1 MARLDAELISRG
13 IAVSRARA
21 QELIKAGQIKL
32 DETICTKPSKQVNE
46 NSVIKMEGEGLA
58 YVGRGGLK
66 LEKALELCNINL
78 KGKICMDIG
87 ASTGGFTDCML
98 QRGASKVYAVDVG
111 HGQLADKL
119 CKDCRVVNLEGTDI
133 RELNTETVQESI
145 DFISTDVSFIS
156 LNLILPHIAH
166 FLKKGGIAAV
176 LIKPQFEAGRENVG
190 KNGLVKSRKVH
201 MNVLV
206 KVTEEFNKNGFS
218 LMMLCPSPVKGGSGN
233 IEYLAVILNDY
244 INDER
249 MHNTVDYKA
258 IVEEAFSY
266 K

>member
-1 MARLDAELISRG
+1 MARLDAELIARG
-13 IAVSRARA
+13 MAGSRARA

-32 DETICTKPSKQVNE
+32 DGTICIKSSKQVNE
-46 NSVIKMEGEGLA
+46 NSVITMEGEGLA

-66 LEKALELCNINL
+66 LEKAVELCDIDL
-78 KGKICMDIG
+78 KEKVCMDIG

-98 QRGASKVYAVDVG
+98 QKGAVKVYAVDVG

-119 CKDCRVVNLEGTDI
+119 RKDSRVVNLEGTDI
-133 RELNTETVQESI
+133 RNLGTETVQEPI

-156 LNLILPHIAH
+156 LSMILPHMAN
-166 FLKKGGIAAV
+166 FLKKDGIAAV
-176 LIKPQFEAGRENVG
+176 LIKPQFEAGRENIG

-206 KVTEEFNKNGFS
+206 KVTEEFSRNGFS
-218 LMMLCPSPVKGGSGN
+218 LKMICPSPVKGGSGN
-233 IEYLAVILNDY
+233 IEYLAVILNADDSD
-244 INDER
+244 N
-249 MHNTVDYKA
+249 MSTTVDFKSV
-258 IVEEAFSY
+258 VEEAFSQ